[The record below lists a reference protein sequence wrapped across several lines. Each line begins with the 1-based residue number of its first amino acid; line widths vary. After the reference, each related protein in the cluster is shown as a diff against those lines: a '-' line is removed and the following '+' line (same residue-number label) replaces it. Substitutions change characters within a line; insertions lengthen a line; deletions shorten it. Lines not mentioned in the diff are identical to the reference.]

1 MEALIAREQA
11 AAEAAAARQAS
22 ISTASSSRGVKRP
35 PPARPAQAGGGQL
48 QSRAPPV
55 AQADLEDDSQ
65 DEDDGAEDE
74 DEELEEHGSAVSEP
88 LTDPDSQPAAE
99 ANCGRRVYVEG
110 MVSRR
115 DLNGGGA
122 TVVAWQPDMKRW
134 EIEMDRGDE
143 RVLVRSVNLR
153 RLDVAPPAARPKKA
167 LPLTSSSV
175 RAEAPGMQAK
185 KQKKQKKFKRNKQEH
200 Q

>member
-22 ISTASSSRGVKRP
+22 VSTASSSRGVKRA
-35 PPARPAQAGGGQL
+35 PPARPVQAGGGQL

-55 AQADLEDDSQ
+55 AALEDDSQ

-88 LTDPDSQPAAE
+88 LTDPVSLPAAE

-185 KQKKQKKFKRNKQEH
+185 KQKKQKKFKRDKQE
-200 Q
+200 QQ